1 MAFDRA
7 ATLRQAEKFLT
18 QGKVDAAIAAYAAVL
33 EQQPTDWNTANTLGD
48 LYLRA
53 GQTDRAAEQFNRSAE
68 RLIAEGF
75 LAKAAAVY
83 KKLLKLKP
91 DDERVLLLAGELAAR
106 LGLYGDARA
115 YLTAAADRC
124 AARGDA
130 NGAVALRVR
139 SDTLDPNDYD
149 RRRAAARL
157 RADRGDIIGAVGD
170 LREIAQALAHKSR
183 PSDALAALEQAALL
197 VPGDDRVRAQ
207 LVYAAVEA
215 GDFARAR
222 ASATSV
228 DELRTLADALDKH
241 GRQDEAIE
249 TLQLVA
255 RLSPGNVD
263 LALRLART
271 FLARGDVT
279 AAAEFLSPEVA
290 RADPPLLLSA
300 AEVQLR
306 TGRVDAGLLSVRRFL
321 DEEADGREQ
330 VARLSCRLADDAPE
344 GGFRALDIATE
355 AAAARSDWG
364 WSVAALQEFSR
375 RAPTFV
381 PALLRLV
388 ESCLD
393 GGLEPALYD
402 AQLQLTDAYLTTGSG
417 AEARTLAED
426 LLDREPWEIAHVD
439 RLRRALALLDER
451 DPDRVI
457 AARLSAPAAPSEEA
471 AVAATPIAADDELEL
486 MVVDVDSE
494 NSPRAVDP
502 DDGYGEVDLGEIAT
516 APALA
521 ATRLD
526 MADMD
531 LSIAIDDIAA
541 PITAPDLDGV
551 FEQLRDEVTMRSAV
565 DAAEADYQ
573 RALVLQRAGDIDE
586 CVPLLLAAAREP
598 AVRFAAASLLGRIFK
613 QGGLTADAIEWF
625 EQAADSPA
633 PEPSAAHE
641 VLYELADALESAGE
655 PARALAVWLE
665 LQADAGSYRDVAA
678 RIDRLANMKAR
689 G

>member
-1 MAFDRA
+1 VAFDRA
-7 ATLRQAEKFLT
+7 ATLRQAEKLLRE
-18 QGKVDAAIAAYAAVL
+18 GKLDAAIAAYASVV
-33 EQQPTDWNTANTLGD
+33 EQQPTDWNTANILGD
-48 LYLRA
+48 LYVRA
-53 GQTDRAAEQFNRSAE
+53 GHVERAADQFIRSAD
-68 RLIAEGF
+68 RLVEEGF
-75 LAKAAAVY
+75 LAKAGAVY
-83 KKLLKLKP
+83 KKVLKLKP
-91 DDERVLLLAGELAAR
+91 NDERALLQAGELAAR
-106 LGLYGDARA
+106 QGLYVDARA
-115 YLTAAADRC
+115 HLTAVADRRTE
-124 AARGDA
+124 RGDA
-130 NGAVALRVR
+130 AGAADIRIR
-139 SDTLDPNDYD
+139 ADTLDPNDYE
-149 RRRAAARL
+149 RRQAAARL
-157 RADRGDIIGAVGD
+157 RAERGDIAGAVRD
-170 LREIAQALAHKSR
+170 LREIARALGHKSR
-183 PSDALAALEQAALL
+183 PADALAALEHA
-197 VPGDDRVRAQ
+197 AQ
-207 LVYAAVEA
+207 LVPDDDEVRTQLVHAAVEA

-222 ASATSV
+222 AFATTV

-241 GRQDEAIE
+241 GRPDEAIE
-249 TLQLVA
+249 TLRLVA
-255 RLSPGNVD
+255 RLIPGNVD

-290 RADPPLLLSA
+290 RADPALLLSA

-306 TGRVDAGLLSVRRFL
+306 TGRVDAGVLSVRRFL

-330 VARLSCRLADDAPE
+330 IALLSCRLADDATE
-344 GGFRALDIATE
+344 AGFRALDIATE
-355 AAAARSDWG
+355 AAAARSEWG

-375 RAPTFV
+375 RAPIYV

-388 ESCLD
+388 ETCVD

-402 AQLQLTDAYLTTGSG
+402 AQLRLTDAYLTAGAG

-439 RLRRALALLDER
+439 RVRRALTLLGER
-451 DPDRVI
+451 DPDVVI
-457 AARLSAPAAPSEEA
+457 AGRLSAPEASGNDA
-471 AVAATPIAADDELEL
+471 AVPIAADDELDL
-486 MVVDVDSE
+486 VVVDVEPED
-494 NSPRAVDP
+494 SPRVVDL

-516 APALA
+516 ARAVA
-521 ATRLD
+521 AARLD

-531 LSIAIDDIAA
+531 LGIAADDIAA

-551 FEQLRDEVTMRSAV
+551 FEQLRDEVTMRSAI

-586 CVPLLLAAAREP
+586 CVPLLLSAAREP

-613 QGGLTADAIEWF
+613 QGGLTSEAIEWF
-625 EQAADSPA
+625 EQAADASA

-641 VLYELADALESAGE
+641 VLYELADTLESAAE

-665 LQADAGSYRDVAA
+665 LQADAGVYRDVAA
-678 RIDRLANMKAR
+678 RIDRLAKLKAR